1 MKFINFTPH
10 IVRLNDGTEFAPS
23 GKVARVT
30 SVYSPFDANGIAN
43 VKFGEVQNLPEPE
56 DGIVYIVSAFV
67 AAACH
72 ARKDVVSPATGHPNA
87 VRKDGQVYSVPGFV
101 RG

>member
-1 MKFINFTPH
+1 MGDNSFVVLLVTAEKRHKGTQTLMEYSGIFAVN
-10 IVRLNDGTEFAPS
+10 RDGL
-23 GKVARVT
+23 
-30 SVYSPFDANGIAN
+30 D
-43 VKFGEVQNLPEPE
+43 EVQNLPEPE
-56 DGIVYIVSAFV
+56 DGIVYIVSALV